1 MGEILQ
7 REPPL
12 TAEEIARIE
21 RLKWAAHEAEC
32 EDAAMAVLKERKRL
46 QADDKGPPM
55 KPKVIEYDI
64 GKDAYGRPVTL
75 KFSRTYDGKEVWSI
89 TSDPVNQRD
98 EGERMSGLTADNLR
112 ALAGAVS

>member
-32 EDAAMAVLKERKRL
+32 EAAAMATLKERKRL
-46 QADDKGPPM
+46 
-55 KPKVIEYDI
+55 
-64 GKDAYGRPVTL
+64 RPTT
-75 KFSRTYDGKEVWSI
+75 K
-89 TSDPVNQRD
+89 N
-98 EGERMSGLTADNLR
+98 
-112 ALAGAVS
+112 